1 MNGKTRI
8 FWILTGLAVAGA
20 ASVAH
25 AAKPLTPQERKAK
38 SEALI
43 KNHRTFQ
50 QPRTMAQ
57 TNAAARRLPDGTTA
71 APLATE
77 LWNHLSV
84 ERDAAG
90 QLKIKES
97 DGATA
102 PSAATEGSDHE

>member
-1 MNGKTRI
+1 MNRKARVLWL
-8 FWILTGLAVAGA
+8 FTGLAVAGA

-38 SEALI
+38 TETII

-50 QPRTMAQ
+50 QPRTIAQ
-57 TNAAARRLPDGTTA
+57 TNAAARRLPDGTTT

-84 ERDAAG
+84 ERDATG
-90 QLKIKES
+90 RLKIKES
-97 DGATA
+97 DGAIA
-102 PSAATEGSDHE
+102 PSAATEGTDHE

>member
-8 FWILTGLAVAGA
+8 FWMLTGLAVAGA

-38 SEALI
+38 AQVII

-57 TNAAARRLPDGTTA
+57 TNASARRLPDGTTSA
-71 APLATE
+71 ALATE

-90 QLKIKES
+90 QLKIRES
-97 DGATA
+97 DGTIA
-102 PSAATEGSDHE
+102 PSPAAKGADHE

>member
-8 FWILTGLAVAGA
+8 FWMLTGLAVAGA

-38 SEALI
+38 AQVLI

-57 TNAAARRLPDGTTA
+57 TNAAAKRLPDGTTT

-90 QLKIKES
+90 HLKILET

-102 PSAATEGSDHE
+102 PSTTTEGTDHE

>member
-1 MNGKTRI
+1 MNHKARVL
-8 FWILTGLAVAGA
+8 WLLTGLAVVGA

-25 AAKPLTPQERKAK
+25 AAKPMTPQERKAK

-43 KNHRTFQ
+43 KNHRAFQ

-57 TNAAARRLPDGTTA
+57 ADAAARRLPDGTTS

-90 QLKIKES
+90 RLKLRES
-97 DGATA
+97 DGAIA
-102 PSAATEGSDHE
+102 PSDAVEGANHE